1 YSFSSNSYIIQPYPQ
16 SPNFLQ
22 NSTHP
27 SPPNKPQMPFQHS
40 AAVSGDPLPHPPP
53 PPKPETQLLSLLLKI
68 AIMILLTTLF
78 FVFLGLATALLLIHL
93 CVASALHRRRR
104 FHSRRSQYS
113 DSSSGFSH
121 RDLKKLL
128 QFRFSNWVNPHSQ
141 IDCSICLDG
150 FRKGQWCRRL
160 GGCGHVYHRKCIDS
174 WLVRVSACPLC
185 RRCVRLDMEE
195 HEIDC
200 VSSRN
205 FELFYAL

>member
-1 YSFSSNSYIIQPYPQ
+1 
-16 SPNFLQ
+16 
-22 NSTHP
+22 
-27 SPPNKPQMPFQHS
+27 MPFQDS
-40 AAVSGDPLPHPPP
+40 AAVSGDPLPHPPPPPPP
-53 PPKPETQLLSLLLKI
+53 PPKPETQLLSLLLKV

-93 CVASALHRRRR
+93 CVASAVHRRRR
-104 FHSRRSQYS
+104 FHRRRAQFP
-113 DSSSGFSH
+113 DSSSGFSN

-150 FRKGQWCRRL
+150 FRKGQWCRKL

-195 HEIDC
+195 REIDC
-200 VSSRN
+200 VSSQN
-205 FELFYAL
+205 YELLYAL